1 MSSST
6 IHKQLAQSLPDIPR
20 WVETRSMLLSG
31 RSQIFGLNDGDRHS
45 FVVRSAEIGLAS
57 VVGVPEKS
65 AIRDALGLD
74 EEIETVL
81 ASIESLDHV
90 SEALPEWTAG
100 PASLHL
106 PGQDAVSLA
115 NTAKIVRLL
124 SPDELDAVRI
134 LPDDLRDE
142 LTKSSRYSPLSAV
155 IVDGIPVSFCY
166 AAAQTETLWDIS
178 IDTLEEYRNQGNGA
192 AAVTFLIDHMKKLGK
207 KPVWGAEDSNIPS
220 LRLAARLGFEIVDKL
235 IVFKRQVAEEANQV

>member
-1 MSSST
+1 MSFAL
-6 IHKQLAQSLPDIPR
+6 HKQLAQTLPDIPR

-31 RSQIFGLNDGDRHS
+31 RAQLFGLNEDDDRS
-45 FVVRSAEIGLAS
+45 YVVRSTESGLAS

-65 AIRDALGLD
+65 VIKDALGLD
-74 EEIETVL
+74 KEIEAVL
-81 ASIESLDHV
+81 ASVESLDHV
-90 SEALPEWTAG
+90 SEALPDWTAC

-115 NTAKIVRLL
+115 NTSKIVRLL
-124 SPDELDAVRI
+124 SKDELEAVRI
-134 LPDDLRDE
+134 LPHDLRDE
-142 LTKSSRYSPLSAV
+142 LTAASRYSPLAGV
-155 IVDGIPVSFCY
+155 IVDGTPVSFCY

-178 IDTLEEYRNQGNGA
+178 IDTLQEYRNQGYGA

-220 LRLAARLGFEIVDKL
+220 LRLAARLGFVIVDKL
-235 IVFKRQVAEEANQV
+235 LVFKRLGV

>member
-1 MSSST
+1 M
-6 IHKQLAQSLPDIPR
+6 
-20 WVETRSMLLSG
+20 
-31 RSQIFGLNDGDRHS
+31 
-45 FVVRSAEIGLAS
+45 
-57 VVGVPEKS
+57 
-65 AIRDALGLD
+65 
-74 EEIETVL
+74 
-81 ASIESLDHV
+81 
-90 SEALPEWTAG
+90 
-100 PASLHL
+100 HL
-106 PGQDAVSLA
+106 PGQNAVSLA

-134 LPDDLRDE
+134 LPDELKNE
-142 LTKSSRYSPLSAV
+142 LTEASRYSPLSAV

-220 LRLAARLGFEIVDKL
+220 LRLAARLGFVIVDKL
-235 IVFKRQVAEEANQV
+235 IVFKRQVAKKAKQV